1 MDKDSK
7 LQLVTEERDQLRG
20 EVESLTSQRAELFK
34 ALNTANV
41 EKGQLANDRRM
52 FHERNSQLRVV
63 LESVEW
69 VSGKCPSC
77 KGSKP
82 EHQPGCEIANAL
94 KSVRTAASEC
104 ICADCLNRIAHS
116 STPFCSR
123 PVGIR
128 TASGK
133 DVACVAVTVANRKNS
148 ETNPRTRCQE
158 PDVAP
163 HARRSQPQYFGLVNL
178 IVDPQWRGTTR
189 ARRLASNRWHR

>member
-1 MDKDSK
+1 MDEDSTN
-7 LQLVTEERDQLRG
+7 LRLVTEEREQLRG

-34 ALNTANV
+34 ALDTANL

-94 KSVRTAASEC
+94 KAVRTAASEC
-104 ICADCLNRIAHS
+104 ICADCLNEIAHS
-116 STPFCSR
+116 STPFCL
-123 PVGIR
+123 PIR
-128 TASGK
+128 WNSNCVRDGCRMRSGHRCKQEQFK
-133 DVACVAVTVANRKNS
+133 D
-148 ETNPRTRCQE
+148 EPQDPLPR
-158 PDVAP
+158 A
-163 HARRSQPQYFGLVNL
+163 
-178 IVDPQWRGTTR
+178 
-189 ARRLASNRWHR
+189 